1 MPNEPKKTQKTFLEE
16 TYAEMET
23 INEALRNHAATI
35 LNVDLKSE
43 LQSAVAKALNESDS
57 KYKSKNDEDDI
68 DTNPEAKDN
77 AEGGDEKPFP
87 GSEEPTVP
95 SSDTDDVS
103 GEPKDDVPEL
113 PTGDASPTDADA
125 EPPVDDMPTEPEM
138 GGEPEIGGEPET
150 DDVVDL
156 TGASDEEVL
165 QVFKKM
171 GPEDEIEVV
180 QTPDGNI
187 ELKVGGEEYY
197 IKQNGGA
204 PSDDVPPVDD
214 VTSEL
219 PAEDITGEEPPVK
232 DELVAE
238 GTYQQE
244 ASRVKEMGND
254 KGNVDSSRR
263 NDVKTPKTKPIA
275 TVGEASTIKDN
286 EKENSDKRTDVKDPK
301 EINVAEVGKGGE
313 TIDKHVSANMEH
325 GKSDKRTDVPKP
337 TEIGVAVVKAVPGN
351 MSMEASNKPNYDRG
365 TKSTP
370 EIPVAKVTDKT
381 TVGIAENAKQLKSK
395 LDENHD
401 KLVYTRQKYAESVAE
416 NAKLRQQIQQLNESV
431 NTFKSEEQG
440 YKTAITTLK
449 EQFNEVAVFTSNLTH
464 AVKLMTEHATTKEEK
479 NQILTRLDTAK
490 NLTESKQIYESLAAS
505 FGKPTKKAV
514 QIDEQLN
521 RVAAS
526 GASAINESTAFQSP
540 ELTRMLDLMKKIK

>member
-1 MPNEPKKTQKTFLEE
+1 MPNEAKKTQKTFLEE
-16 TYAEMET
+16 TYAEMES
-23 INEALRNHAATI
+23 INEALKNHAATI
-35 LNVDLKSE
+35 LNADLKTE
-43 LQSAVAKALNESDS
+43 LQSAVAQALNEADD
-57 KYKSKNDEDDI
+57 KDKDDENGI
-68 DTNPEAKDN
+68 DKNPEASN
-77 AEGGDEKPFP
+77 AEGGDKIT

-113 PTGDASPTDADA
+113 PTGDASAMGADA
-125 EPPVDDMPTEPEM
+125 EPPVDDVTA
-138 GGEPEIGGEPET
+138 EPEIGAEPET

-156 TGASDEEVL
+156 TGASDDEVL

-197 IKQNGGA
+197 IKQNAGA
-204 PSDDVPPVDD
+204 PSDDLPSTDD
-214 VTSEL
+214 VTK
-219 PAEDITGEEPPVK
+219 EPPASEE
-232 DELVAE
+232 ELVAE
-238 GTYQQE
+238 GTYQEE
-244 ASRVKEMGND
+244 ANRVKEMGKD
-254 KGNVDSSRR
+254 KGNVDDSRR
-263 NDVKTPKTKPIA
+263 NDVKTPTTKPVA
-275 TVGEASTIKDN
+275 TVGESSTITDN
-286 EKENSDKRTDVKDPK
+286 EKENSDKRTDVANPK
-301 EINVAEVGKGGE
+301 EIGVAEVGKGGE
-313 TIDKHVSANMEH
+313 TVDKHVTANMEH

-337 TEIGVAVVKAVPGN
+337 DEIGVAVVKAVPGN

-370 EIPVAKVTDKT
+370 EIPVAKVTSKT
-381 TVGIAENAKQLKSK
+381 TVGIAESAAQLKTK

-401 KLVYTRQKYAESVAE
+401 KLVYTRQKYAESIAE

-431 NTFKSEEQG
+431 NTFKTEEEG

-479 NQILTRLDTAK
+479 NQILTRLDAAK
-490 NLTESKQIYESLAAS
+490 TLTESKQIYESLAAS

-514 QIDEQLN
+514 QIDEQVN
-521 RVAAS
+521 KTVTS
-526 GASAINESTAFQSP
+526 GASAINESTAYQNP
-540 ELTRMLDLMKKIK
+540 ELARMLDLMKKIK